1 MGIVLPLAGTDN
13 DFSES
18 VPAVP
23 IFREQETMSSSTRTN
38 GTITLK
44 SFAELASVLDVENLP
59 PGPPDP
65 ASTDEITTE
74 VMLVNPTA
82 TEPGVIRPQTT
93 TTVPPLDLASV
104 IAQLAH
110 VSSDLESM
118 ARSDARAREQATI
131 ELAQYETLAAE
142 REQAERA
149 MAEARSVRTAA
160 ELLVREAFTNEARVE
175 AARHAAAARST
186 ELLCTHLLAERVRA
200 AEELA
205 SRPHLARVL
214 AERQRQ
220 EREQTE
226 AAARVEQERVSRRFN
241 TFEAAKL
248 AQREG
253 RLDDARTILERLA
266 IDFPNDDQIGS
277 GLDSLRWQIQHL
289 RTAPAEE
296 ALGAIVRRPY
306 RDDPQAAVDRL
317 AALGIHE
324 LPADLARRV
333 FGVWS
338 KICLTL
344 VRQSGLQD
352 PRRHS
357 PSRSRGLIFARRSP
371 DGPYFVLSALDLS
384 GWKVGDEVKDQRI
397 IDASRPLEDR

>member
-1 MGIVLPLAGTDN
+1 
-13 DFSES
+13 
-18 VPAVP
+18 
-23 IFREQETMSSSTRTN
+23 MSSSTHNN

-59 PGPPDP
+59 SGPPDP
-65 ASTDEITTE
+65 DSTDDITTE

-82 TEPGVIRPQTT
+82 SEPGLIPPQTT
-93 TTVPPLDLASV
+93 TTVQPLDLASV

-110 VSSDLESM
+110 VSSDLENM
-118 ARSDARAREQATI
+118 ARSDARARERATI

-149 MAEARSVRTAA
+149 LAEARSVRATA
-160 ELLVREAFTNEARVE
+160 EQLVREAFTSEARVE
-175 AARHAAAARST
+175 AARHAAAARAT
-186 ELLCTHLLAERVRA
+186 ELLCTQLLAERVRA

-205 SRPHLARVL
+205 GRPHLARVL

-226 AAARVEQERVSRRFN
+226 AAARVEQARVSRRSN
-241 TFEAAKL
+241 TIEAAKQ

-253 RLDDARTILERLA
+253 RLDEARTILVRLA
-266 IDFPNDDQIGS
+266 TDFPNDDQIQS
-277 GLDSLRWQIQHL
+277 GLDSVRWQIQHI

-306 RDDPQAAVDRL
+306 RDDPQAAIDRL
-317 AALGIHE
+317 AAIDTHE
-324 LPADLARRV
+324 LPEDLARRV

-357 PSRSRGLIFARRSP
+357 PSRSRGLIFARRLT
-371 DGPYFVLSALDLS
+371 DGPYIAVSALGLS
-384 GWKVGDEVKDQRI
+384 GWHAGDEVKDQRI
-397 IDASRPLEDR
+397 IDGSRPLENR